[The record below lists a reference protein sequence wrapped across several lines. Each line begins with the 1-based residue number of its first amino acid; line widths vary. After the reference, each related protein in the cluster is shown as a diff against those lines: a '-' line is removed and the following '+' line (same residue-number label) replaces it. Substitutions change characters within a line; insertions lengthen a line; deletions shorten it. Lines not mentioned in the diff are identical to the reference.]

1 MRAPQRTGRGV
12 KTRIGKPTTQTFNA
26 PGSFQPKYGRGKF
39 TVAGAGGSGST
50 NSPVPGNTNP
60 PTPGQY
66 YYQVDAVISSFGS
79 YSAPCPTPYSSA
91 NGQGFTAYNNFSC
104 HPGQIDRITSFTEL
118 GPSMPSPVSS
128 PTYAAAYSL
137 IANYSTPGNT
147 NPSTPGSTNT
157 GPSISL
163 FGVTLPGGYGGP
175 ATPVG
180 DTPATVPFSNS
191 AYNISVPSGGF
202 VTIKSSE

>member
-1 MRAPQRTGRGV
+1 MRTPKRIGRGI
-12 KTRIGKPTTQTFNA
+12 KTRIGQPTTQTFNA
-26 PGSFQPKYGRGKF
+26 PGTFQPKYGRGKF
-39 TVAGAGGSGST
+39 TVAGAGGAGST
-50 NSPVPGNTNP
+50 NAPVPGNTNP

-66 YYQVDAVISSFGS
+66 YYQADAEYNTFGNYNS
-79 YSAPCPTPYSSA
+79 PCPTPYSST
-91 NGQGFTAYNNFSC
+91 NGQGFTANSNFVCS
-104 HPGQIDRITSFTEL
+104 PGQITRLVSFTGL
-118 GPSMPSPVSS
+118 SPTMPSPSS
-128 PTYAAAYSL
+128 SANFAVAYSE

-157 GPSISL
+157 GPAINL